1 MGCSRLS
8 SWLNAFVLTLAAPMN
23 LLFPLSKRLR
33 DYALGRGR
41 YQESDW
47 ERREERR
54 EQERGEGLSEWEL
67 SENSGVSEQ
76 ELSRLKTTTPQR
88 VFYLVVG
95 IALLVLLIVGILGAN
110 VFHFW

>member
-1 MGCSRLS
+1 MS
-8 SWLNAFVLTLAAPMN
+8 
-23 LLFPLSKRLR
+23 
-33 DYALGRGR
+33 

-47 ERREERR
+47 ERREQDLDIDQPAPPPGLLGRGRYQESGFERR
-54 EQERGEGLSEWEL
+54 EQELGEGLSEWEL

-88 VFYLVVG
+88 VLYIVVG

>member
-1 MGCSRLS
+1 MS
-8 SWLNAFVLTLAAPMN
+8 
-23 LLFPLSKRLR
+23 
-33 DYALGRGR
+33 

-47 ERREERR
+47 ERREQYLDIDQPAPPPELLERERYQESGFERR
-54 EQERGEGLSEWEL
+54 EQELGERLSEWEL

-88 VFYLVVG
+88 VLYIVVG
-95 IALLVLLIVGILGAN
+95 IALLVLLIVGILRAN